1 MTQVNSGTK
10 QENKEVC
17 VLIRIKPKYTKE
29 FCIMMIAF
37 KELCNRVSKFKKLAK
52 IENAFSVLGPF
63 DFLLE
68 IREKKYLFRWNEQSQ
83 DEKKLKQ
90 FLMEDFDAGWV
101 KDIESKWRFKKIVFD
116 DGKNKIIL
124 NKEGDKVILSI
135 NDEKT
140 CELVKKVDKDGV
152 TDIYRKEEEV
162 DERINRTIFK
172 IRETLGSY
180 IYETHTLTKF
190 ELSKFL
196 KDDCRNLYD
205 YFEDKSEE
213 VSETAETTE
222 TGEKD
227 ELEKLNAFLKENCK
241 ILYDYFKYKSKEASD
256 TAETTEIEKK
266 DELKKLN
273 DFLKENCKIDYF
285 EDKSKEASDTA
296 ETTEIGEKDELD
308 EFKKCLDKETLCRL
322 CGLRNRFEKAGTQI
336 NINKTWKHVH
346 VLIKVKPDCTEKF
359 LLAMTIFKSLC
370 NNPASRNL
378 AKIQDEKCS
387 IFGPFDFIFELIA
400 KGVEGKEEEMTEKI
414 NRTIFE
420 IRETLGSYIYETHTI
435 EKFKIP
441 MTKEDLES
449 FFKKKLGEE
458 YLVRLPDRDG
468 EKVPHERHKPHDKID
483 LKEIRD
489 AETTALTK
497 LLENAKT
504 FLEPEN
510 LDERVIDLNSR
521 VEELEKRQGLRQ
533 R

>member
-17 VLIRIKPKYTKE
+17 VLIRIKPKYTEE
-29 FCIMMIAF
+29 FCIMMLAC
-37 KELCNRVSKFKKLAK
+37 KELCNRVPKIKKLAK
-52 IENAFSVLGPF
+52 IDEAFSVLGPF

-68 IREKKYLFRWNEQSQ
+68 LSEKKYLFSWNDTS
-83 DEKKLKQ
+83 KNIKQ
-90 FLMEDFDAGWV
+90 FLMEDFDVKWV
-101 KDIESKWRFKKIVFD
+101 ENLKANWDYNTIDFSN
-116 DGKNKIIL
+116 GKNKITL
-124 NKEGDKVILSI
+124 NMKRDKVILSI
-135 NDEKT
+135 NDERT
-140 CELVKKVDKDGV
+140 CEFVKKDGG

-273 DFLKENCKIDYF
+273 AFLKEKCEILYDYF
-285 EDKSKEASDTA
+285 KDKSKEASDTA

-322 CGLRNRFEKAGTQI
+322 CGLRNRFEKAGQEI
-336 NINKTWKHVH
+336 EINKIRKHVH
-346 VLIKVKPDCTEKF
+346 FLIKVKPDCTEKF

-387 IFGPFDFIFELIA
+387 IFGPYDFLLEFT
-400 KGVEGKEEEMTEKI
+400 VEGAEGEEEKMTDKM

-435 EKFKIP
+435 EKYYIP

-449 FFKKKLGEE
+449 FFKKKLGEK
-458 YLVRLPDRDG
+458 YLVRLPDCDG
-468 EKVPHERHKPHDKID
+468 EKVPYERREPHDKID
-483 LKEIRD
+483 LKEIRC
-489 AETTALTK
+489 AETTALRK

-504 FLEPEN
+504 FLEPGN
-510 LDERVIDLNSR
+510 LDERIIDLNSR